1 MTITT
6 LTTPVVLTPV
16 PAGPRQDA
24 LPRWRRW
31 VEALTRRLARPAKPP
46 QLRLVHAPPPTL
58 TLSSE
63 DALDWAMRAGAEGG
77 MPRPDLW
84 SDPRYAHELARRHR
98 ETMM

>member
-1 MTITT
+1 MTTTT

-31 VEALTRRLARPAKPP
+31 VERLRQRLARSAKPP
-46 QLRLVHAPPPTL
+46 RLRLVHAPPAP

-63 DALDWAMRAGAEGG
+63 DALDWAMSAGAEGG
-77 MPRPDLW
+77 MLRPDLW
-84 SDPRYAHELARRHR
+84 SDPRYAHEVARRHR